1 MSPLP
6 LMGNSKMRPDTEYCP
21 VTSILGTVTSWLMC
35 CLSKSYL
42 EKQSWDEGMN
52 ETSCNVIILF
62 YGMTPYSL
70 VVGTS
75 IKIEEKNNICMF
87 GVGESE
93 TEKLIP

>member
-1 MSPLP
+1 
-6 LMGNSKMRPDTEYCP
+6 
-21 VTSILGTVTSWLMC
+21 
-35 CLSKSYL
+35 
-42 EKQSWDEGMN
+42 MN

-87 GVGESE
+87 GVGGSE
-93 TEKLIP
+93 TEKLVP